1 MTRILASSYERS
13 RIVRRAV
20 FEKETMRMA
29 SGAEA
34 SGDGATVSVT
44 IEKNNTQGGYTISGA
59 GGEKASA
66 WGLIEGGQGDVIAG
80 TFKVGDREIAMAV
93 TIGKDPHQKPG
104 KDTTTLVGRAAM
116 RRR

>member
-1 MTRILASSYERS
+1 MI
-13 RIVRRAV
+13 
-20 FEKETMRMA
+20 

-34 SGDGATVSVT
+34 SGNGSTVSVAV
-44 IEKNNTQGGYTISGA
+44 EKKNTAGGYTISGA
-59 GGEKASA
+59 SGEQASA
-66 WGLIEGGQGDVIAG
+66 WGVIEGGEGDVIAG

-93 TIGKDPHQKPG
+93 TIGHDPHQKPG